1 MTAGLCQRR
10 HGAGIRKT
18 THDGRNLTAHGVRC
32 RVRAWAVE
40 TMSEEER
47 TLEEI
52 RQEMR
57 VGFTR
62 LETKIDD
69 LERLVLRLA
78 RKVDELDHKIDDV
91 AASVRVVSE

>member
-1 MTAGLCQRR
+1 
-10 HGAGIRKT
+10 
-18 THDGRNLTAHGVRC
+18 
-32 RVRAWAVE
+32 
-40 TMSEEER
+40 MSEEER

-78 RKVDELDHKIDDV
+78 RKVDELDHKIDEV

>member
-1 MTAGLCQRR
+1 
-10 HGAGIRKT
+10 
-18 THDGRNLTAHGVRC
+18 
-32 RVRAWAVE
+32 
-40 TMSEEER
+40 MSEEER

-78 RKVDELDHKIDDV
+78 RKVDELDHKIDEV
-91 AASVRVVSE
+91 AASVRVGSEGGWPS

>member
-1 MTAGLCQRR
+1 
-10 HGAGIRKT
+10 
-18 THDGRNLTAHGVRC
+18 
-32 RVRAWAVE
+32 
-40 TMSEEER
+40 MSEEER

-91 AASVRVVSE
+91 AAGVRVVSEWGWPS

>member
-1 MTAGLCQRR
+1 
-10 HGAGIRKT
+10 
-18 THDGRNLTAHGVRC
+18 
-32 RVRAWAVE
+32 
-40 TMSEEER
+40 MSEER
-47 TLEEI
+47 TLEEL
-52 RQEMR
+52 RQEIR

-78 RKVDELDHKIDDV
+78 RKVDELDHKIDEV

>member
-1 MTAGLCQRR
+1 
-10 HGAGIRKT
+10 
-18 THDGRNLTAHGVRC
+18 
-32 RVRAWAVE
+32 
-40 TMSEEER
+40 MSEEER

-78 RKVDELDHKIDDV
+78 RKVDELDHKIDEV
-91 AASVRVVSE
+91 AAGVRVVSE

>member
-1 MTAGLCQRR
+1 
-10 HGAGIRKT
+10 
-18 THDGRNLTAHGVRC
+18 
-32 RVRAWAVE
+32 
-40 TMSEEER
+40 MSEEER

-52 RQEMR
+52 RQETR

>member
-1 MTAGLCQRR
+1 
-10 HGAGIRKT
+10 
-18 THDGRNLTAHGVRC
+18 
-32 RVRAWAVE
+32 
-40 TMSEEER
+40 MSEER
-47 TLEEI
+47 TLEEL

>member
-1 MTAGLCQRR
+1 MVGVSPRTVSVAGSVR
-10 HGAGIRKT
+10 GAVG
-18 THDGRNLTAHGVRC
+18 
-32 RVRAWAVE
+32 

-52 RQEMR
+52 RREMR

-78 RKVDELDHKIDDV
+78 RKVDELDHKIDEV

>member
-1 MTAGLCQRR
+1 
-10 HGAGIRKT
+10 
-18 THDGRNLTAHGVRC
+18 
-32 RVRAWAVE
+32 
-40 TMSEEER
+40 MSEEEC
-47 TLEEI
+47 TLQEI

-91 AASVRVVSE
+91 AAGVRVVSE